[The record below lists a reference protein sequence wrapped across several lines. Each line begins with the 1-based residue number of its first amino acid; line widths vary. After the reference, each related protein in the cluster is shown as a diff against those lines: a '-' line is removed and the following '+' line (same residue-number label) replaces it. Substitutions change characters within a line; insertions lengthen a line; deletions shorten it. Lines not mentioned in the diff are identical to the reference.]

1 MEFDTLQ
8 VRFGEIAH
16 VVSSNFQKLPGSAM
30 LARYIQSSYQNDPVR
45 SAIELILVLFFI
57 RYLMSP
63 SYSTHKQNFVKL
75 REGEIEELIDEWT
88 PEPLVADQTLIEEIE
103 NEKLPVIVGPTGPK
117 VKLSNGRTAI
127 NLASY
132 NFYNFNAND
141 QIKEKAIQTLRT
153 YGVGPCGPPQF
164 YGTQDVHEKAEA
176 DISSFLGT
184 EACIVY
190 AQTFSTVSS
199 VIPSFCK
206 RGDVIIADAAAN
218 YSIRKGLQISRSNIR
233 WFKHGDMGDLEKV
246 MKSVVNEQAKSGKLT
261 RRFVVTEGLFET
273 TGDVTDLPRLVELK
287 EKYKFR
293 IILDET
299 WSFGVLGRT
308 GRGLTEAQNVDP
320 QQVDMI
326 IGSLS
331 GPLCAGGGFC
341 AGSKDVI
348 VHQRITSSAYTY
360 SAALPAMLAMTASE
374 SVKLLQSN
382 PDVLVQCR
390 ENIRALRA
398 QLDPRSD
405 WVVCTSSLDNPI
417 LLLALKPEVIK
428 ARRLTVDDQ
437 EKILMECVEESLA
450 NGVMITRLKTRP
462 YVNAM
467 GAKDGDWTLQ
477 PSLKV
482 CVTSALVN
490 DKLESILTGFGVK
503 VGRQNY
509 TYHSAGEIYSGE
521 NVYGILQAPRGDA
534 TEAIVLVAAWKSI
547 DEQLNRNGV
556 ALVLTL
562 ARYFKRWSLWS
573 KDIILLL
580 PPDSTTGTQAWVD
593 AYHDAHDSKYIAP
606 LPLKSG
612 ALQGALAIDYPFE
625 HRYHEL
631 HIIYDGT
638 NGQLPN
644 LDLINS
650 IVNIAG
656 GQMGI
661 ETTVQ
666 QMAGHTDSYQ
676 DRLQTMLRG
685 MLYQGLGYPTGPHSS
700 FIPYHVDAITLQ
712 PAGEGWHDEMAM
724 GRVVEGSFRSLN
736 NLLEHLHQSFFFY
749 LLMQKNR
756 FVSIGTYLPSAMLVA
771 ANFTIMA
778 IFLWVKSGQP
788 IAKREATDKPKGDIS
803 EGKGVSITTPS
814 SPPTVERNLLSPLA
828 LVATCHSI
836 SAIPLFVFNHLG
848 IKVR

>member
-75 REGEIEELIDEWT
+75 REGEIEELVDEWT
-88 PEPLVADQTLIEEIE
+88 PEPLVADQTLIEEVE

-117 VKLSNGRTAI
+117 VKLSNGRTAM

-164 YGTQDVHEKAEA
+164 YGTQDVHEKAES

-233 WFKHGDMGDLEKV
+233 WFKHGDMNDLEKV
-246 MKSVVNEQAKSGKLT
+246 MKSVVNEQAKAGKLT

-417 LLLALKPEVIK
+417 LLLVLKSEVIK

-462 YVNAM
+462 YANAM

-509 TYHSAGEIYSGE
+509 TYHSAGEKYSGE

-756 FVSIGTYLPSAMLVA
+756 FVSIGTYLPSAMLLA

-788 IAKREATDKPKGDIS
+788 IAKREATDKPKGNLS
-803 EGKGVSITTPS
+803 EGKGASTNTPS

-848 IKVR
+848 TKVC